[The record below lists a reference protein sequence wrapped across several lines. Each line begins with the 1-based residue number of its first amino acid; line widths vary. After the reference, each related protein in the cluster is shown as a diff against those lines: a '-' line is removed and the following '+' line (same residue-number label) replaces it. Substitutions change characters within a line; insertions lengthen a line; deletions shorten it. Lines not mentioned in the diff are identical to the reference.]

1 MANRKISD
9 LTALTAPAAGDL
21 LPIVD
26 ISEAAAADKNKKIT
40 YGELLSSAP
49 AGSAAAPSFSFDGDP
64 NSGLYSAGADQ
75 VAISTGGS
83 GRLFAS
89 GRLLVGTSTSISAGL
104 IETAGSSFATSAVV
118 ARITANDTNP
128 TGFVG
133 AKIRGTS
140 INQSMVKLQADIPL
154 TVGRWLWTALRIP
167 DAGFAKRCR
176 TKTAPLALTTCQ
188 CRLCF
193 HCYDRR
199 SGQAARSE
207 RHAHGPQQ
215 GAVGVGSS
223 SPWSLMSV
231 GNSGTVGDVTSAR
244 QISVGLST
252 NYNVSFGYYQTA
264 AASAFAGVIQAIDGA
279 VGTPLLL
286 NPSGG
291 RVGIGTSSPQSILNL
306 SSTGPVITL
315 TRNNSADTGSGA
327 INFATSDNTVRW
339 QVGTNQAV
347 GAGLE
352 INRGAGTNNAVYI
365 DTSNRVGIGTTG
377 PQAIFHS
384 KAGATTSAGIFE
396 STSASGSFLSFADTG
411 TNSYTR
417 VQVGSVG
424 NTNWCC
430 GQTIKSDAE

>member
-9 LTALTAPAAGDL
+9 LTALTAPATGDL

-26 ISEAAAADKNKKIT
+26 ISEAVAADKNKKIT

-83 GRLFAS
+83 GRLFVDAL
-89 GRLLVGTSTSISAGL
+89 RITSAGL
-104 IETAGSSFATSAVV
+104 
-118 ARITANDTNP
+118 
-128 TGFVG
+128 
-133 AKIRGTS
+133 
-140 INQSMVKLQADIPL
+140 
-154 TVGRWLWTALRIP
+154 
-167 DAGFAKRCR
+167 
-176 TKTAPLALTTCQ
+176 
-188 CRLCF
+188 
-193 HCYDRR
+193 
-199 SGQAARSE
+199 
-207 RHAHGPQQ
+207 
-215 GAVGVGSS
+215 VGVGSS

-315 TRNNSADTGSGA
+315 TRSNSPDAGSGA

-411 TNSYTR
+411 TNS
-417 VQVGSVG
+417 
-424 NTNWCC
+424 
-430 GQTIKSDAE
+430 